1 MEFLD
6 QRETL
11 PYLELRK
18 PIRGLIKAN
27 APITNECL
35 VRLKDRMQRWPIFVN
50 EGTYRNM
57 VLI

>member
-18 PIRGLIKAN
+18 PTRGLIEAN

-35 VRLKDRMQRWPIFVN
+35 VRLEERMQR
-50 EGTYRNM
+50 
-57 VLI
+57 